1 MNESKTES
9 ESERVPQW
17 QKTPIANLVRSTAS
31 GTYYARARIKG
42 KLIWKSLKT
51 DSLSVAKL
59 RLGDFL
65 KEENHR
71 VEIVQAAARG
81 KMTFGD
87 AVDIYKRR
95 VEESQHL
102 KPGAKLYRKNTIE
115 ALLKSWPD
123 LKNLDA
129 RKISVSDC
137 LHWASRFAEKHCPS
151 FFNNTIGTLRQI
163 IKITIESGA
172 RYGNP
177 ADQIKKVK
185 VRQKILKL
193 PEHNQFLALV
203 SAVRNAGSGF
213 SKPCGDLIEFFAYS
227 GARKSEAARVFGSDC
242 DFTNGRIS
250 INGDPETGTKNW
262 EVRTVPMISDMRR
275 LLERTRSERSEA
287 EWINQPVMRVREC
300 QKAIDSACKKL
311 DIARFTHHDLRHLF
325 ATRCIESGVDIPTV
339 SRWLGHKDGGAL
351 AMKTY
356 GHLRDQ
362 HSTTMAQKVV
372 FTEIAPNVVP
382 LPVAEA
388 ADQASRTTATN
399 RAEKKSIGQVKAKY
413 GYAWWASQNPVEVF
427 WGQLNELTW
436 LVPVER
442 FLKIAKE
449 TMCREVFPHE
459 AQDRQALIEEFVA
472 LIPEAIIATLRA
484 KISVARTV
492 PTATPLLAKNGV
504 GF

>member
-9 ESERVPQW
+9 ESERESQW

-51 DSLSVAKL
+51 DRLAVAKL

-65 KEENHR
+65 KQENHR
-71 VEIVQAAARG
+71 VEVDQAAARG
-81 KMTFGD
+81 KMTFDD
-87 AVDIYKRR
+87 AVAIYQQR
-95 VEESQHL
+95 VEEAQHL

-129 RKISVSDC
+129 RKISANDC
-137 LHWASRFAEKHCPS
+137 LHWASSFAEKHCPS
-151 FFNNTIGTLRQI
+151 FFNNTVGTLRQI
-163 IKITIESGA
+163 IKITIDSGA

-193 PEHNQFLALV
+193 PEHDQFLALV
-203 SAVRNAGSGF
+203 ASVRNAGSGF

-242 DFTNGRIS
+242 DLVNGRIS
-250 INGDPETGTKNW
+250 IKGDPETGTKNW
-262 EVRTVPMISDMRR
+262 EVRNIPMISDMRR
-275 LLERTRSERSEA
+275 LLDRIRAEHGEA
-287 EWINQPVMRVREC
+287 EWATQPVMGVREC

-311 DIARFTHHDLRHLF
+311 GITRFTHHDLRHLF

-372 FTEIAPNVVP
+372 FTETASNVVA
-382 LPVAEA
+382 LPAAETGV
-388 ADQASRTTATN
+388 QARQAIETN
-399 RAEKKSIGQVKAKY
+399 GAEKKSAGQVKSKY
-413 GYAWWASQNPVEVF
+413 GYAWWASQNPFEVF
-427 WGQLNELTW
+427 WGQLNEPVW
-436 LVPVER
+436 LVPAER

-449 TMCREVFPHE
+449 AMGREVFPHE
-459 AQDRQALIEEFVA
+459 VEDRQVLIEEFVA
-472 LIPEAIIATLRA
+472 LVPEPTMTTLRV
-484 KISVARTV
+484 KISAARHIH
-492 PTATPLLAKNGV
+492 ATPPLLAKMA
-504 GF
+504 